1 MAVDTYIFPLVS
13 QTKDATLAL
22 PVSALTDTGE
32 IKHNHV
38 VDSRTL
44 KIDADGNNNGI
55 TAVTHTVNISGPT
68 GLVFLVDFL
77 DNDSLAANGAA
88 QAATSVKLV
97 KGDNEVLLDA
107 IAEQACLLLTETGF
121 VDGSDLLL
129 IGATSDATFS

>member
-13 QTKDATLAL
+13 QTKDATLTLA
-22 PVSALTDTGE
+22 VSALTDTGE

-44 KIDADGNNNGI
+44 KIDAQGNNAEI
-55 TAVTHTVNISGPT
+55 DAVTHTVNISGPT
-68 GLVFLVDFL
+68 GLVVLVDFL
-77 DNDSLAANGAA
+77 DDDSLNANGAG
-88 QAATSVKLV
+88 QAASSVKLV

-107 IAEQACLLLTETGF
+107 IAEQACLLLTENGF

-129 IGATSDATFS
+129 IGATSNATFS